1 MKLKKIE
8 CVNTYFRDRDS
19 RGGGRKQEAS
29 VFGPAKEGGVHAYQ
43 SDCVR
48 GETTENDRL
57 ENSL

>member
-1 MKLKKIE
+1 MCEYLLSGQRLAWWWAE
-8 CVNTYFRDRDS
+8 AY
-19 RGGGRKQEAS
+19 AS